1 MVLHIKQNFIL
12 NSDNV
17 CYAKIVVD
25 EEKGFT
31 NKMQISLVG
40 GEIVEIE
47 FSSVDIC
54 KTCFEHIAS
63 AIHGSLVHLDLGM
76 DEQETKLFYK
86 GVHMVK

>member
-1 MVLHIKQNFIL
+1 MVLHIKQNLIL

-17 CYAKIVVD
+17 CYAKIVAD
-25 EEKGFT
+25 EVKRFT

-76 DEQETKLFYK
+76 DEEETKLFYK
-86 GVHMVK
+86 GVHMIK

>member
-17 CYAKIVVD
+17 CYAKIVAD